1 MLDHNAIHTYVVTVS
16 ASSQENK
23 NRLLKKSSLDYFIL
37 FFSRKVCTWCR
48 LGARR
53 PCRKGKLPPSR
64 SARLRVL
71 NLPSEFRLLAIL
83 VYCGDRLYDIV
94 SKKKKK
100 KTHNSHY

>member
-53 PCRKGKLPPSR
+53 QQAAVR
-64 SARLRVL
+64 
-71 NLPSEFRLLAIL
+71 NLPLSRPTRIQGL
-83 VYCGDRLYDIV
+83 G
-94 SKKKKK
+94 
-100 KTHNSHY
+100 